1 MNWDDLRFF
10 LAVAGAGSLSGAG
23 QQLGVNTTTVLRRV
37 ASLEDDL
44 GAVGNGQA
52 GARRFHHAAAAAT
65 QQTGKLVF

>member
-1 MNWDDLRFF
+1 MMNWDDLRFF

-44 GAVGNGQA
+44 GARLFERERT
-52 GARRFHHAAAAAT
+52 GADDAIFDEIGAESP
-65 QQTGKLVF
+65 